1 MAMQKEQFLHLHSYY
16 IAAQHEAQRL
26 ISVGAKGARCYRKRP
41 FVLSSEALF
50 VVLHQGL
57 DGDIKFVAAMQKG

>member
-16 IAAQHEAQRL
+16 IAAQHQVRRL
-26 ISVGAKGARCYRKRP
+26 MCVRAKGPRCDRKRP
-41 FVLSSEALF
+41 FVLLSEALF